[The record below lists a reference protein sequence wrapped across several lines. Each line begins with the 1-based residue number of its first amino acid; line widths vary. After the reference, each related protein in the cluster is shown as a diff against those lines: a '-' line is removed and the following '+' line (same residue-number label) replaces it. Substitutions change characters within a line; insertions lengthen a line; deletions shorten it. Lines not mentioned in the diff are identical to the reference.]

1 MSTTETLTYS
11 YSFASLFRKAAD
23 NSDLFLANYAEVPQG
38 NLPCFFQGT
47 LTNPY
52 FVARCLITLAN
63 VVKSN
68 FILTQAQLE
77 AMRDPIVTVGAS
89 KIRFEGFSQC
99 AGVYARVDVTEK
111 GQDEAFVAS
120 GTTNVDFNQ
129 EMISAL
135 GQVSKKS
142 NFTLHVGSKEV
153 AVSTEKHQVTEK
165 KVTLPTRWVKS
176 LTAVQHYMAH
186 SKPFATL
193 NRLQALQ
200 LFRTI
205 PKGTVKTDYYLLK
218 RGNKYLFSPMAH
230 KDAVLIGAINRLR
243 LLEPLLPLLT
253 ELKVFAHDQA
263 QSSTWQLYFSNV
275 IFSLTLSRDAY
286 RGFSGE
292 GTLLHELMEE
302 IDEQTIEHF
311 SNFGYANQTFSP
323 TLLPVRIGK
332 DAKESERL
340 TAKLSAMGLLG
351 YDLDNGVYF
360 YRQLPFKP
368 SRILTLNPR
377 LKGAKKLIENNQ
389 VRILFNEK
397 GKVEAK
403 VAGSGVEHLVVIE
416 NSEAKCTCQWYGKYQ
431 GTRGECKHV
440 LAVKEVVKGVS

>member
-1 MSTTETLTYS
+1 MSATDTLTYN
-11 YSFASLFRKAAD
+11 YSFASLLAKEGEKS
-23 NSDLFLANYAEVPQG
+23 NLFLANYAEVPQG

-47 LTNPY
+47 ISNPY
-52 FVARCLITLAN
+52 FLARCLIALAN
-63 VVKSN
+63 VVRSN
-68 FILTQAQLE
+68 FILTHAQLE
-77 AMRDPIVTVGAS
+77 AMRDPIVTVGAE

-99 AGVYARVDVTEK
+99 AGVYARVDITEEAQK
-111 GQDEAFVAS
+111 EAFVAA

-142 NFTLHVGSKEV
+142 NFTLHVGAKEV
-153 AVSTEKHQVTEK
+153 AVSTEKHQVIEK

-193 NRLQALQ
+193 NHLQALQ
-200 LFRTI
+200 LFRSI

-218 RGNKYLFSPMAH
+218 RSNKYLFSPMVH

-253 ELKVFAHDQA
+253 ELKVFAHNQA
-263 QSSTWQLYFSNV
+263 QSSTWQLYFDNI

-292 GTLLHELMEE
+292 GTLLNELMEE
-302 IDEQTIEHF
+302 IDEQTIERF

-389 VRILFNEK
+389 VRILLNK
-397 GKVEAK
+397 NGKIEAK
-403 VAGSGVEHLVVIE
+403 VAGNGVDHLVVIE
-416 NSEAKCTCQWYGKYQ
+416 NDEAKCTGQWYGKHQ
-431 GTRGECKHV
+431 GTRGECEHV
-440 LAVKEVVKGVS
+440 LAVREVVK